1 MPFGNT
7 SLVVF
12 MSQTDVFKNWM
23 RVFKYQP
30 LGDDINMEKPEDW
43 FPLFWPTHFFKKSG
57 FSRVASRWF
66 KASFPSVNRVLSLA
80 TAELLSVAFREN
92 GNTSVASATVACAR
106 SGLHTCGIAYFLN
119 LPFDRRL

>member
-43 FPLFWPTHFFKKSG
+43 FPLFWPTHFFLKRAVFQESLRDDSKLH
-57 FSRVASRWF
+57 
-66 KASFPSVNRVLSLA
+66 FPVL
-80 TAELLSVAFREN
+80 T
-92 GNTSVASATVACAR
+92 GC
-106 SGLHTCGIAYFLN
+106 
-119 LPFDRRL
+119 